1 MLACNVGGAGNWHS
15 YHALLSDSPSW
26 QGTADWA
33 KNQPSPMYF
42 KLGYYNWKL
51 NNCPSTPK
59 RLPDETN
66 YHRYVYAI
74 PFPAGDPSFGLR
86 REFQTWSGGS
96 NPSCYVHIKRMKDG
110 DKSWGLADSAKTD
123 DQPDLQIWYVN
134 PGQNTGYALRH
145 SDRANIGWIDGHVAK
160 ALPQEVKAENLSRG
174 SISKCPLY
182 RFEGQTQCESTYGIL
197 TSEYKSPGSGETYS
211 ESQIGGL
218 YFKAGSG
225 SIEGALIPFKQI
237 RPNSLI
243 LCCTTG
249 QGSST
254 LLSKALKRLD
264 LPYLQRSTMQHPP
277 FEFYPGLRLDCAV
290 LSYRWSQ
297 TFHENLTVSQ

>member
-1 MLACNVGGAGNWHS
+1 MKYRGKTEFTLLELLIVIAILTILS
-15 YHALLSDSPSW
+15 ALLLP
-26 QGTADWA
+26 GLNAARIKA
-33 KNQPSPMYF
+33 KSVQCASNLRQT
-42 KLGYYNWKL
+42 G
-51 NNCPSTPK
+51 
-59 RLPDETN
+59 
-66 YHRYVYAI
+66 
-74 PFPAGDPSFGLR
+74 FGLTQYLQDFETSPWDAEAVSPLWLKHAVYR
-86 REFQTWSGGS
+86 KKIMGS
-96 NPSCYVHIKRMKDG
+96 Y
-110 DKSWGLADSAKTD
+110 LT
-123 DQPDLQIWYVN
+123 L
-134 PGQNTGYALRH
+134 
-145 SDRANIGWIDGHVAK
+145 
-160 ALPQEVKAENLSRG
+160 QEVKAENLSRG